1 MTDARRFA
9 KGSAVY
15 VCEAC
20 GKKTRATGRG
30 DNENVNLCA
39 KCYDEIVEENGHNDG
54 GKE

>member
-1 MTDARRFA
+1 VADSRRFA

-15 VCEAC
+15 VCDAC

-39 KCYDEIVEENGHNDG
+39 KCYDMMSKDIEIEDR
-54 GKE
+54 K